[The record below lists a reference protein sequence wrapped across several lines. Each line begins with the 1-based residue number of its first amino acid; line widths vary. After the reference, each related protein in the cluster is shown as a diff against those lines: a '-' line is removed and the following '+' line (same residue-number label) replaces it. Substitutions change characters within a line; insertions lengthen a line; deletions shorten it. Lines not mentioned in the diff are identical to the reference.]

1 MSKLLNLHQGVSPYF
16 RGSGTNFWPFVLG
29 KLEYVGV
36 TVHQIDR
43 GVDTGGIICHGFPN
57 IMAQHS
63 MHDIGCECIRTS
75 AELVSKIVMEES
87 LGREFCPI
95 PQWSTGRV
103 FKRADLTNEVI
114 EIANRRISEG
124 LIENFAKLGGEENF
138 QTISLRI

>member
-1 MSKLLNLHQGVSPYF
+1 
-16 RGSGTNFWPFVLG
+16 
-29 KLEYVGV
+29 
-36 TVHQIDR
+36 
-43 GVDTGGIICHGFPN
+43 
-57 IMAQHS
+57 MAQHS

-124 LIENFAKLGGEENF
+124 LIENFVKLGGEENF

>member
-1 MSKLLNLHQGVSPYF
+1 MSTNADLGVVFGSGILSAEIISKCPKLLNLHQGAYF
-16 RGSGTNFWPFVLG
+16 RGSAFCTFVLG

-43 GVDTGGIICHGFPN
+43 GVDTGGILCHGFPN

-95 PQWSTGRV
+95 PQWSTGG
-103 FKRADLTNEVI
+103 FSNEPI
-114 EIANRRISEG
+114 
-124 LIENFAKLGGEENF
+124 
-138 QTISLRI
+138 

>member
-1 MSKLLNLHQGVSPYF
+1 ML
-16 RGSGTNFWPFVLG
+16 
-29 KLEYVGV
+29 V

-43 GVDTGGIICHGFPN
+43 GVDTGGIICHGFPTLW
-57 IMAQHS
+57 HS
-63 MHDIGCECIRTS
+63 IQCMISDSVLGH